1 MGFTVST
8 TSGSKRQ
15 EPQPDIN
22 VTPLVDVVLVLL
34 IIFMVIAPAITEGE
48 RIDLPAIF
56 TPDAQTKDLTPI
68 EVIIAAHGAML
79 LNKERI
85 KPEQLKPKLERLHR
99 MDEHRH
105 VMLKTDENVPYK
117 KVREAFAVIQGI
129 GFKGVALKVIER
141 KMAKGS

>member
-1 MGFTVST
+1 MGFSVST
-8 TSGSKRQ
+8 SSGGKRQ
-15 EPQPDIN
+15 DPQPEIN

-56 TPDAQTKDLTPI
+56 TPDPETKDLTPI

-79 LNKERI
+79 VNKERI
-85 KPEQLKPKLERLHR
+85 KPAELKPKLVRLHR
-99 MDEHRH
+99 IDENRH
-105 VMLKTDENVPYK
+105 LMLKTDENVPYK
-117 KVREAFAVIQGI
+117 KVRETFAVVQDI

-141 KMAKGS
+141 KSKGG